1 MIKNL
6 KNPLLIFSVP
16 LLSSLLVACGGGG
29 LSAPDDGSNGITAGR
44 ITGFGSIIV
53 NGIRFDVDGATFS
66 KDDVNSQQSDF
77 QIGEYIVIKGSIDE
91 TGLNGI
97 ATEVIFKDLLEGQVT
112 NVSIDGISI
121 EVLGQTISTDE
132 YTEFHGFT
140 ALTDLIEG
148 SIVEISGIKDADGM
162 IIATSIELED
172 DSFVN
177 GESENEIKG
186 IISGLNATLMTFQI
200 GNLIIDYS
208 TAELDDFDNDQP
220 IDGQFVE
227 VKSDQAISA
236 NTLIATKV
244 ELEEDEISSD
254 TDSEMDIEGLVT
266 RYVSATDFDVNGI
279 AITTNDSTKFE
290 HGLVT
295 ELALN
300 VLVEVEGKFNDSGVL
315 VADEVEFEDS
325 DDDDSEDDD
334 NDEEEN
340 EVEIEID
347 GI

>member
-6 KNPLLIFSVP
+6 KHLLLILSVP
-16 LLSSLLVACGGGG
+16 LMSTLLVACGGGSG
-29 LSAPDDGSNGITAGR
+29 ASASDDGTTSNSITAGR

-53 NGIRFDVDGATFS
+53 NGIRFDVDDATFS
-66 KDDVNSQQSDF
+66 KDDVDSEQSDF

-112 NVSIDGISI
+112 NVSFDGVSI
-121 EVLGQTISTDE
+121 EVLGQTVTTDE
-132 YTEFHGFT
+132 STVFHGFT
-140 ALTDLIEG
+140 ALTDLVEG
-148 SIVEISGIKDADGM
+148 SLVEVSGIKDADGL
-162 IIATSIELED
+162 IIATSIELEE

-186 IISGLNATLMTFQI
+186 IISDVNAALMTFQI

-208 TAELDDFDNDQP
+208 TAELDDFDNDLP
-220 IDGQFVE
+220 IDGQYVE
-227 VKSDQAISA
+227 VKSDQAISE
-236 NTLIATKV
+236 NTLVAVKV

-279 AITTNDSTKFE
+279 AVTTNDSTKFE

-300 VLVEVEGKFNDSGVL
+300 VLIEVEGKFNDSGIL
-315 VADEVEFEDS
+315 VAEEVEFEDS
-325 DDDDSEDDD
+325 DEEDEE
-334 NDEEEN
+334 DEEEEET
-340 EVEIEID
+340 EVI
-347 GI
+347 

>member
-6 KNPLLIFSVP
+6 KHLPLILSVP
-16 LLSSLLVACGGGG
+16 LISTLLVACGGGSG
-29 LSAPDDGSNGITAGR
+29 LTDGTTSNVITAGR

-53 NGIRFDVDGATFS
+53 NKIRFDVDNANFR
-66 KDDVNSQQSDF
+66 KDDVDSQQSDF

-91 TGLNGI
+91 TGLNGT

-112 NVSIDGISI
+112 NASVDGVSI
-121 EVLGQTISTDE
+121 EVLGQTISTNGS
-132 YTEFHGFT
+132 TVFHGFT
-140 ALTDLIEG
+140 ALTDLVEG
-148 SIVEISGIKDADGM
+148 SIVEVSGIKDADGM
-162 IIATSIELED
+162 IIATSIELEE

-186 IISGLNATLMTFQI
+186 IISDLNAAQMTFQI

-208 TAELDDFDNDQP
+208 TAELDDFDNNLP

-236 NTLIATKV
+236 NTLVATKV

-266 RYVSATDFDVNGI
+266 RYVSATDFDVNGF
-279 AITTNDSTKFE
+279 AITTNESTKFE

-295 ELALN
+295 DLALN
-300 VLVEVEGKFNDSGVL
+300 VLVEVEGKFNDSGIL
-315 VADEVEFEDS
+315 VAEEVEFEGS
-325 DDDDSEDDD
+325 DDDET
-334 NDEEEN
+334 DETDETEETT
-340 EVEIEID
+340 VVL
-347 GI
+347 